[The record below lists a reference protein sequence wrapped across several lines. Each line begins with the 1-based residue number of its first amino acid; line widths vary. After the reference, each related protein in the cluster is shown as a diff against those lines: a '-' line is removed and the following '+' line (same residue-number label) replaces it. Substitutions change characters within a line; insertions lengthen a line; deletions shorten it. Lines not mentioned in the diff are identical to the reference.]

1 MPLSGSSSHWTYF
14 QHPSPGGAPI
24 IVQLTAFP
32 MDASSLRLAYR
43 LFVDGLNHDSY
54 EILIDA
60 NTGALLY
67 RQDVV
72 DRMGQARVWRKS
84 PIHGGRELV
93 TFPDGWL
100 PEGGTV
106 TTGNNVDAF
115 LDRDFDQEP
124 DDDEIENIENGRAV
138 SADQVFDFPAD
149 ELGQNPFN
157 FAAASVTNA
166 FFYANEAHDYYY
178 NLGFTEEAG
187 NFQVDNF
194 DRGGRWRRPFLGCD
208 PDAFL
213 WRGYFEQT

>member
-1 MPLSGSSSHWTYF
+1 MQAVRIAAVAADLELPEETRAAIGVFFALDLFPTPFPRWVDHRSANCVSHGPL
-14 QHPSPGGAPI
+14 
-24 IVQLTAFP
+24 VLTA
-32 MDASSLRLAYR
+32 
-43 LFVDGLNHDSY
+43 GLSPVCGRIGHYSY

-84 PIHGGRELV
+84 PIHGDRGLA

-106 TTGNNVDAF
+106 TTGNNADTF

-138 SADQVFDFPAD
+138 SEDQVFDFPAD

-157 FAAASVTNA
+157 F
-166 FFYANEAHDYYY
+166 
-178 NLGFTEEAG
+178 
-187 NFQVDNF
+187 
-194 DRGGRWRRPFLGCD
+194 RRSLRDQRLLLRQRSSRLLLQP
-208 PDAFL
+208 
-213 WRGYFEQT
+213 WVH